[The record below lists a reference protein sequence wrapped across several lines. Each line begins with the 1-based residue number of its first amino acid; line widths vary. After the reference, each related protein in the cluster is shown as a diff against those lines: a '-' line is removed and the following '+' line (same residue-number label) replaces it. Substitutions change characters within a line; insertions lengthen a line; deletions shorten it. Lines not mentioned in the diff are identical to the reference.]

1 MTRNTRRPGRDS
13 QWLDMYVDHLV
24 LEGRSGSSL
33 CFLKALGSWSKS
45 VDAWKEAL
53 SCLPTESEG
62 DSLTET
68 DKRLQ
73 LQFTEGLAK
82 AEQALAGPEEPIGT
96 TFMKTDEMPWQR
108 AEAVVD
114 QFAAEQKVSSVKP
127 YSPHTLTYMLKLMS
141 NRLLSFSMRIRQG

>member
-1 MTRNTRRPGRDS
+1 
-13 QWLDMYVDHLV
+13 MYVESLL
-24 LEGRSGSSL
+24 LESHSSSSL
-33 CFLKALGSWSKS
+33 CFLEALGSWSKC

-53 SCLPTESEG
+53 NCLPSGSEG
-62 DSLTET
+62 NSLTET

-82 AEQALAGPEEPIGT
+82 AEQGLADSKKPMGT

-114 QFAAEQKVSSVKP
+114 RFRAEQKVSSVKP
-127 YSPHTLTYMLKLMS
+127 YSCRLTP
-141 NRLLSFSMRIRQG
+141 